1 MSSLYLP
8 CPFVSQWL
16 APGFVVLHCILPE
29 KLASVVG
36 ALSDLYFLPPSPCAD
51 LVHLLSYWRV
61 FSPFFIFHVFWLA
74 VLVFSGCTLS
84 CPPPLP
90 WDSGWLWCMS
100 CRDIPLPL
108 PAVEEYSGC
117 VHPCVVAEAPLGILH
132 WVVCLLTFPLL
143 LHVSF
148 ELSIFVDHFCV
159 ILSVRSS
166 ALVVSSVWNPHWGT
180 VICILC
186 KPSIVHTFGFGPLFF
201 VCMDFSM
208 QLCRV
213 RY

>member
-29 KLASVVG
+29 KLASVVST
-36 ALSDLYFLPPSPCAD
+36 LSDLYFFYHLP
-51 LVHLLSYWRV
+51 LVQTWYIYFLTGEYSLHFSYFM
-61 FSPFFIFHVFWLA
+61 FSDSLCLFSLA
-74 VLVFSGCTLS
+74 VLCLA
-84 CPPPLP
+84 PPLPLP
-90 WDSGWLWCMS
+90 WDSGWLWCML

-166 ALVVSSVWNPHWGT
+166 ALVVSSV
-180 VICILC
+180 
-186 KPSIVHTFGFGPLFF
+186 
-201 VCMDFSM
+201 
-208 QLCRV
+208 
-213 RY
+213 

>member
-29 KLASVVG
+29 KLASVVST
-36 ALSDLYFLPPSPCAD
+36 LSDLYFFTTCPLCRLGTFTFLLESILSIFHISCFLTRCACFPWLYFGLPPP
-51 LVHLLSYWRV
+51 L
-61 FSPFFIFHVFWLA
+61 
-74 VLVFSGCTLS
+74 
-84 CPPPLP
+84 PLP
-90 WDSGWLWCMS
+90 WDSGWLWCML

-166 ALVVSSVWNPHWGT
+166 ALVVSSV
-180 VICILC
+180 
-186 KPSIVHTFGFGPLFF
+186 
-201 VCMDFSM
+201 
-208 QLCRV
+208 
-213 RY
+213 